1 MAALLHLHVLR
12 GQEVE
17 LYDTEEQQVE
27 AIKDW
32 WKENGKAVIIGAVV
46 GLGGLF
52 GWRYYQDTVIQASE
66 TASQSYT
73 TAMNTLQEKGVDAQS
88 DVQAFI
94 ESNEVKEYSVLAALQ
109 LAKAQVEAKDFA
121 AALEQLKW
129 AQSNTK
135 DAALSPLISYRI
147 ARIETEMGNFDA
159 ANTELGKVTD
169 TAWAGRIAELRG
181 DIALRQGDKD
191 AAYAAYTEAQQA
203 ADASP
208 TLQMKLDDLAK

>member
-1 MAALLHLHVLR
+1 
-12 GQEVE
+12 VE

-52 GWRYYQDTVIQASE
+52 GWRYYQDSVIQASE

-94 ESNEVKEYSVLAALQ
+94 E
-109 LAKAQVEAKDFA
+109 
-121 AALEQLKW
+121 
-129 AQSNTK
+129 SNTK

-203 ADASP
+203 ADE
-208 TLQMKLDDLAK
+208 

>member
-1 MAALLHLHVLR
+1 M
-12 GQEVE
+12 E

-52 GWRYYQDTVIQASE
+52 GWRYYQDSVIQASE
-66 TASQSYT
+66 AASQSYT
-73 TAMNTLQEKGVDAQS
+73 TAMNALQDKGTGAQA
-88 DVQAFI
+88 DVKAFI

-109 LAKAQVEAKDFA
+109 LAKAQVEAQDLS

-129 AQSNTK
+129 AQSNTQ
-135 DAALSPLISYRI
+135 DAALLPLISYRI

-159 ANTELGKVTD
+159 ATAELSNVTD
-169 TAWAGRIAELRG
+169 AAWTGRIAELRG
-181 DIALRQGDKD
+181 DIAIRQGDKD

>member
-1 MAALLHLHVLR
+1 M
-12 GQEVE
+12 E

-32 WKENGKAVIIGAVV
+32 WKENGKAVIIGAIV

-159 ANTELGKVTD
+159 ANTELDKVTD

>member
-1 MAALLHLHVLR
+1 M
-12 GQEVE
+12 E

-147 ARIETEMGNFDA
+147 ARIETEMGNFAA

>member
-1 MAALLHLHVLR
+1 M
-12 GQEVE
+12 E

-203 ADASP
+203 SDASP

>member
-1 MAALLHLHVLR
+1 M
-12 GQEVE
+12 E

-52 GWRYYQDTVIQASE
+52 GWRYYQDSVIQASE
-66 TASQSYT
+66 AASQSYT
-73 TAMNTLQEKGVDAQS
+73 IVMNALQTKGADAQA
-88 DVQAFI
+88 DIQAFI
-94 ESNEVKEYSVLAALQ
+94 DSNKVKEYSVLAALQ
-109 LAKAQVEAKDFA
+109 LAKVQVDAKDLS

-135 DAALSPLISYRI
+135 DAALTPLISYRI
-147 ARIETEMGNFDA
+147 ARIEAEMGNFDA
-159 ANTELGKVTD
+159 ANAELGKVTNA
-169 TAWAGRIAELRG
+169 AWTGRIAELRG
-181 DIALRQGDKD
+181 DIALRQGDKE
-191 AAYAAYTEAQQA
+191 AAYTAYTEAQQA

-208 TLQMKLDDLAK
+208 ALQMKLDDLAK

>member
-1 MAALLHLHVLR
+1 M
-12 GQEVE
+12 E

-52 GWRYYQDTVIQASE
+52 GWRYYQDSVIQASE
-66 TASQSYT
+66 AASQSYT
-73 TAMNTLQEKGVDAQS
+73 TVMNALQTKGADAQA
-88 DVQAFI
+88 DIQAFI
-94 ESNEVKEYSVLAALQ
+94 DSNKVKEYSVLAALQ
-109 LAKAQVEAKDFA
+109 LAKVQVDAKDLS

-135 DAALSPLISYRI
+135 DAALTPLISYRI
-147 ARIETEMGNFDA
+147 ARIEAEMGNFDA
-159 ANTELGKVTD
+159 ANAELGKVTD
-169 TAWAGRIAELRG
+169 AAWTGRIAELRG
-181 DIALRQGDKD
+181 DIALRRGDKE
-191 AAYAAYTEAQQA
+191 AAYTAYTEAQQA

-208 TLQMKLDDLAK
+208 ALQMKLDDLAK

>member
-1 MAALLHLHVLR
+1 M
-12 GQEVE
+12 E

-52 GWRYYQDTVIQASE
+52 GWRYYQDSVIQASE
-66 TASQSYT
+66 AASQSYT
-73 TAMNTLQEKGVDAQS
+73 TIMNALQTKGADAQA
-88 DVQAFI
+88 DIQAFI
-94 ESNEVKEYSVLAALQ
+94 DSNKVKEYSVLAALQ
-109 LAKAQVEAKDFA
+109 LAKVQVDAKDLS

-135 DAALSPLISYRI
+135 DAALTPLISYRI
-147 ARIETEMGNFDA
+147 ARIEAEMGNFDA
-159 ANTELGKVTD
+159 ANAELGKVTD
-169 TAWAGRIAELRG
+169 AAWTGRIAELRG
-181 DIALRQGDKD
+181 DIALRQGDKE
-191 AAYAAYTEAQQA
+191 AAYTAYTEAQQA

-208 TLQMKLDDLAK
+208 ALQMKLDDLAK

>member
-1 MAALLHLHVLR
+1 M
-12 GQEVE
+12 E

-73 TAMNTLQEKGVDAQS
+73 TAMNTLQEKGLDAQS

>member
-1 MAALLHLHVLR
+1 M
-12 GQEVE
+12 E

-52 GWRYYQDTVIQASE
+52 GWRYYQDSVVQASE
-66 TASQSYT
+66 AASHNYT
-73 TAMNTLQEKGVDAQS
+73 QAINLLQEKGLDAQA

-94 ESNEVKEYSVLAALQ
+94 DSSQVKEYSVLAALQ
-109 LAKAQVEAKDFA
+109 LAKSFVNEQNLS

-147 ARIETEMGNFDA
+147 ARLEAEMGNFDA
-159 ANTELGKVTD
+159 ASSELSKVTD
-169 TAWAGRIAELRG
+169 ATWSGRIAELRG
-181 DIALRQGDKD
+181 DIALRQGDKN
-191 AAYAAYTEAQQA
+191 AAHAAYTEAQQA

>member
-1 MAALLHLHVLR
+1 M
-12 GQEVE
+12 E

-46 GLGGLF
+46 GLGALF

>member
-1 MAALLHLHVLR
+1 M
-12 GQEVE
+12 E

-109 LAKAQVEAKDFA
+109 LAKAQVEAKDFT

>member
-1 MAALLHLHVLR
+1 M
-12 GQEVE
+12 E

-135 DAALSPLISYRI
+135 DAAFSPLISYRI

>member
-1 MAALLHLHVLR
+1 M
-12 GQEVE
+12 E

-203 ADASP
+203 AYAAYTEAQQAADASP

>member
-1 MAALLHLHVLR
+1 M
-12 GQEVE
+12 E

-109 LAKAQVEAKDFA
+109 LAKAQVEAKDFT

-159 ANTELGKVTD
+159 ANAELGKVTD

>member
-1 MAALLHLHVLR
+1 M
-12 GQEVE
+12 E

-73 TAMNTLQEKGVDAQS
+73 TAMNTLQEKGVDVQS

-169 TAWAGRIAELRG
+169 TAWTGRIAELRG

>member
-1 MAALLHLHVLR
+1 M
-12 GQEVE
+12 E

-109 LAKAQVEAKDFA
+109 LAKAQVEAKDFT

-159 ANTELGKVTD
+159 ANTELDKVTD

>member
-1 MAALLHLHVLR
+1 M
-12 GQEVE
+12 E

-181 DIALRQGDKD
+181 DIALRQGDQD

>member
-1 MAALLHLHVLR
+1 M
-12 GQEVE
+12 E

-147 ARIETEMGNFDA
+147 ARIETEVGNFDA

>member
-1 MAALLHLHVLR
+1 M
-12 GQEVE
+12 E

-73 TAMNTLQEKGVDAQS
+73 TAMNTLQEKGVNAQS

-109 LAKAQVEAKDFA
+109 LAKAQVEAKDFT

>member
-1 MAALLHLHVLR
+1 M
-12 GQEVE
+12 E

-109 LAKAQVEAKDFA
+109 LAKAQVEAKDFT

-147 ARIETEMGNFDA
+147 ARIETELGNFDA

>member
-1 MAALLHLHVLR
+1 M
-12 GQEVE
+12 E

-109 LAKAQVEAKDFA
+109 LAKAQVEAKDFT

-191 AAYAAYTEAQQA
+191 AAYAAYTETQQA